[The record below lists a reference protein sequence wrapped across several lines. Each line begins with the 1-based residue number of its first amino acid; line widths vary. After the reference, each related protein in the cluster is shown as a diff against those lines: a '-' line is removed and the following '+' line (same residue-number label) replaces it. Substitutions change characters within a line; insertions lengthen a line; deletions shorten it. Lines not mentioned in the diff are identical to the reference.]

1 MVSRSSRLSQGVPS
15 PASERCPRAL
25 ALSLLPALLHL
36 ALPPLLPAV
45 PGLLLPAVAVLG
57 ALTLGLLLGPRL
69 GCLRGPVLLY
79 TACSS
84 LLLPLRRLVLG
95 ARGPGL
101 SWPLLLLSH
110 SASGLAAGLLERL
123 LPSPRGEGPGEE
135 APGPRGEAPGP
146 ARTPIPGATIGRRL
160 LTLSRPDL
168 LPLSGAF
175 TFLTLAVIGEMFIP
189 YYTGKVIDLLS
200 SRYDHR
206 AFLIAVFYMFM
217 TSMGGSISA
226 GLRGGLFMFTMYRL
240 NKRVRNQLFSSLV
253 QQEISFFEATQ
264 TGDITSR
271 LSTGTALM
279 SRSIAG
285 NVNIFLRSLVKTVG
299 ILFFMFSL
307 SWQLTL
313 LIFIES
319 PLTIVIQ
326 KLYNKYHMKLVQE
339 VQDSIAKSNQLAGE
353 IISGIR
359 TVRSFA
365 TETEESELFEE
376 KLQATH
382 QLKTKRDIVTAV
394 YLVCHRHVQLAMQL
408 IMLYCGQYLIHTR
421 QMSSGNL
428 VAFIMYQMDFGMYVR
443 TLVHMY
449 SEMIHSVGA
458 AEKVFEYLDR
468 KSSVPNDGKLKIEKL
483 EGDVKFQN
491 ISFCYPM
498 RPGVQVLKNVS
509 FELKCGEITALVG
522 PSGGG
527 KTTCVALLERFYQP
541 QSGEI
546 LLDGKPIE
554 EYEHKYYH
562 NKLGLVGQEPV
573 LFALSIQEN
582 ICYGLPKCPLSSVI
596 AAAQRANAHV
606 FIKRLEHGYD
616 TDVGE
621 AGGQLSAGEKQ
632 RIAIARALIRQPQIL
647 VLDEA
652 TSSLDV
658 ESEHTI
664 QQALSRD
671 TRQTILVIAHRLK
684 TVEKADKIIV
694 IDNGRVVEE
703 GKHEQLME
711 QKGYY
716 FRLLQKLSH
725 CGEQDTAV
733 F

>member
-45 PGLLLPAVAVLG
+45 PGPLLPAVAVLG

-123 LPSPRGEGPGEE
+123 LPSPRGEGPG
-135 APGPRGEAPGP
+135 PGEEAPGP
-146 ARTPIPGATIGRRL
+146 ARTAIGRRL

-206 AFLIAVFYMFM
+206 AFLIAIFYMFM
-217 TSMGGSISA
+217 TSMGSSISA
-226 GLRGGLFMFTMYRL
+226 GLRGGLFMFTMSSL

-253 QQEISFFEATQ
+253 QQEIGFFEATR
-264 TGDITSR
+264 TGNIASR
-271 LSTGTALM
+271 LSTDTTLM
-279 SRSIAG
+279 SRSVG
-285 NVNIFLRSLVKTVG
+285 LNVNVFLRSLVKTVG

-313 LIFIES
+313 LMFIES

-353 IISGIR
+353 IVSGIR
-359 TVRSFA
+359 MVRSFA
-365 TETEESELFEE
+365 TENEESELFEE

-394 YLVCHRHVQLAMQL
+394 YVVCLRHVQLAMQL
-408 IMLYCGQYLIHTR
+408 IMLYCGQHLAHTR

-428 VAFIMYQMDFGMYVR
+428 VAFIMYQMNFGMYVQ

-468 KSSVPNDGKLKIEKL
+468 KSCVPTDGKLEVRKL
-483 EGDVKFQN
+483 KGDVKFQN
-491 ISFCYPM
+491 VSFCYPT
-498 RPGVQVLKNVS
+498 RSDVQVLKNVS

-582 ICYGLPKCPLSSVI
+582 ICYGLPKCPMSSVI

-671 TRQTILVIAHRLK
+671 TGQTILVIAHRLK

-703 GKHEQLME
+703 GKHEQLMKQE
-711 QKGYY
+711 GYY

-725 CGEQDTAV
+725 SGEQDTAV

>member
-1 MVSRSSRLSQGVPS
+1 
-15 PASERCPRAL
+15 
-25 ALSLLPALLHL
+25 
-36 ALPPLLPAV
+36 
-45 PGLLLPAVAVLG
+45 
-57 ALTLGLLLGPRL
+57 
-69 GCLRGPVLLY
+69 
-79 TACSS
+79 
-84 LLLPLRRLVLG
+84 
-95 ARGPGL
+95 
-101 SWPLLLLSH
+101 
-110 SASGLAAGLLERL
+110 
-123 LPSPRGEGPGEE
+123 
-135 APGPRGEAPGP
+135 
-146 ARTPIPGATIGRRL
+146 
-160 LTLSRPDL
+160 
-168 LPLSGAF
+168 
-175 TFLTLAVIGEMFIP
+175 
-189 YYTGKVIDLLS
+189 
-200 SRYDHR
+200 
-206 AFLIAVFYMFM
+206 
-217 TSMGGSISA
+217 
-226 GLRGGLFMFTMYRL
+226 MFTMCRL

-253 QQEISFFEATQ
+253 QQEIGFFEATR
-264 TGDITSR
+264 TGNITSR
-271 LSTGTALM
+271 LSTDTTLM
-279 SRSIAG
+279 SRSIAA

-313 LIFIES
+313 LMFIES
-319 PLTIVIQ
+319 PLTITIQ
-326 KLYNKYHMKLVQE
+326 KLYNKYHMTLVQE

-353 IISGIR
+353 IVSGIR

-365 TETEESELFEE
+365 TEHEESELFKE

-382 QLKTKRDIVTAV
+382 QLKTKRDIVRAV
-394 YLVCHRHVQLAMQL
+394 YLVCLRHVQLAMQL
-408 IMLYCGQYLIHTR
+408 IMLYCGQYLIHTG

-428 VAFIMYQMDFGMYVR
+428 VAFIMYQMDFGIYVR

-468 KSSVPNDGKLKIEKL
+468 KSSVPTDGKLAVEKL
-483 EGDVKFQN
+483 KAHVKFQN
-491 ISFCYPM
+491 VSFSYPT
-498 RPGVQVLKNVS
+498 RPDIQVLKNVS
-509 FELKCGEITALVG
+509 FELKRGEITALVG

-573 LFALSIQEN
+573 LFALSVQEN
-582 ICYGLPKCPLSSVI
+582 ISYGLPNCPMSSVI
-596 AAAQRANAHV
+596 EAAQRANADV
-606 FIKRLEHGYD
+606 FIKRLEHGYN
-616 TDVGE
+616 TDIGE

-652 TSSLDV
+652 TSSLDM

-664 QQALSRD
+664 QQTLSRD
-671 TRQTILVIAHRLK
+671 TGQTILVIAHRLK

-694 IDNGRVVEE
+694 IDNGKVVEE
-703 GKHEQLME
+703 GKHKELLE

-716 FRLLQKLSH
+716 FRLLRRLSH
-725 CGEQDTAV
+725 NGKQDHAQ